1 LIAVISLPV
10 VAQEWVVPAEIGARL
25 SPAAFSDSTRKAGAE
40 LYNTNCKSCHGDP
53 GKNNVI
59 KLVPPP
65 PDAASLKMQVNTD
78 GAMYFKI
85 SEGRTPMPSF
95 KNILSATDHW
105 RVISYIRS
113 FNDKYVQKTE
123 VKGVGGGVS
132 VENAKIVIT
141 WISET
146 SQVQAVVTAL
156 KEKVIQP
163 VAGAE
168 VKLFAK
174 RYFGNL
180 PVDQPR
186 NTDAQGKAVFSFPK
200 DLPGDSTGF
209 VQLIAKFSDEAAF
222 GEAKAD
228 TTLAIGVPTYRPP
241 LNEKRALWNVV
252 QKTPVWL
259 LLTYTLSVLAAWGFI
274 IYVFL
279 QIRAISKAGLEK
291 DQ

>member
-1 LIAVISLPV
+1 
-10 VAQEWVVPAEIGARL
+10 
-25 SPAAFSDSTRKAGAE
+25 
-40 LYNTNCKSCHGDP
+40 
-53 GKNNVI
+53 VI